1 MNTKGGLTKRTN
13 QMQEAQQKDTSL
25 KGLIKAMEP
34 EIKKAL
40 PSVITPER
48 FTRMVFTA
56 LSSTPKLQQ
65 CTPQSFLGAM
75 MQAAQ
80 LGLEPNTPV
89 GQAYLIPYK
98 NKGIQECQFQLGYK
112 GLIDLAYRSGEIK
125 DIQAHEVYEN
135 DVFEYEFGLEPKLK
149 HIPATHDRG
158 EIIMYYAVFHM
169 VNGGYGFEVMSK
181 EDIINHAKKTSQ
193 SYDSSYSP
201 WAKYFDEMSKKTVI
215 KKCLKY
221 APIKTDFV
229 RALSSDET
237 IKSTITE
244 HMADE
249 PDETVTINVESSPV
263 EDIPDNVD
271 PETGE
276 IKPDGELSDE
286 ELFNK

>member
-25 KGLIKAMEP
+25 KGLIKALEP

-80 LGLEPNTPV
+80 LGLEPNTPI

-135 DVFEYEFGLEPKLK
+135 DAFEYEFGLEPKLK

-201 WAKYFDEMSKKTVI
+201 WAKYFDEMAKKTVI

-276 IKPDGELSDE
+276 IKPDSELSDE

>member
-158 EIIMYYAVFHM
+158 EIIMYYAVFHI

-249 PDETVTINVESSPV
+249 PDETLTINVESSPV

-276 IKPDGELSDE
+276 IKPDSELSDE

>member
-13 QMQEAQQKDTSL
+13 QMQEIQQKDTSL
-25 KGLIKAMEP
+25 KGLIKTMEP

-80 LGLEPNTPV
+80 LGLEPNTPI

-135 DVFEYEFGLEPKLK
+135 DAFEYEFGLEPKLK
-149 HIPATHDRG
+149 HISAAHDRG
-158 EIIMYYAVFHM
+158 EIVMYYAVFHM

-201 WAKYFDEMSKKTVI
+201 WAKYFDEMAKKTVI

-276 IKPDGELSDE
+276 IKPDSELSDE

>member
-80 LGLEPNTPV
+80 LGLEPNTPI

-135 DVFEYEFGLEPKLK
+135 DAFEYEFGLEPKLK

-201 WAKYFDEMSKKTVI
+201 WAKYFDEMAKKTVI

-276 IKPDGELSDE
+276 IKPDSELSDE

>member
-276 IKPDGELSDE
+276 IKPDSELSDE

>member
-158 EIIMYYAVFHM
+158 EIIMYYAVFHI

-181 EDIINHAKKTSQ
+181 EDIINHAKKTS
-193 SYDSSYSP
+193 
-201 WAKYFDEMSKKTVI
+201 
-215 KKCLKY
+215 
-221 APIKTDFV
+221 
-229 RALSSDET
+229 
-237 IKSTITE
+237 
-244 HMADE
+244 
-249 PDETVTINVESSPV
+249 
-263 EDIPDNVD
+263 
-271 PETGE
+271 
-276 IKPDGELSDE
+276 
-286 ELFNK
+286 

>member
-135 DVFEYEFGLEPKLK
+135 DAFEYEFGLEPKLK

-201 WAKYFDEMSKKTVI
+201 WAKYFDEMAKKTVI

-249 PDETVTINVESSPV
+249 PDETVTINVESSRV

-276 IKPDGELSDE
+276 IKPDSELSDE

>member
-1 MNTKGGLTKRTN
+1 MNTKGGLAKRNT
-13 QMQEAQQKDTSL
+13 QVQEMQQKDTSL

-56 LSSTPKLQQ
+56 LSSNPTLQE
-65 CTPQSFLGAM
+65 CTPQSFLGSM

-80 LGLEPNTPV
+80 LGLEPNTPI

-98 NKGIQECQFQLGYK
+98 NHGRLECQFQLGYK

-135 DVFEYEFGLEPKLK
+135 DTFEYEFGLEPKLK
-149 HIPATHDRG
+149 HIPATSNRG
-158 EIIMYYAVFHM
+158 EVIMYYAVFHM

-181 EDIINHAKKTSQ
+181 DDIVKHAQKTSQ
-193 SYDSSYSP
+193 SYGTSFSP
-201 WAKYFDEMSKKTVI
+201 WNKYFDEMAKKTVV

-237 IKSTITE
+237 IKSTIAENMT
-244 HMADE
+244 DE
-249 PDETVTINVESSPV
+249 PDETMTIDAEP
-263 EDIPDNVD
+263 IPQNVD

-276 IKPDGELSDE
+276 IISDQE
-286 ELFNK
+286 AEK

>member
-13 QMQEAQQKDTSL
+13 QMQEIQQKDTSL
-25 KGLIKAMEP
+25 KGLIKTMEP

-48 FTRMVFTA
+48 FARMVFTA

-80 LGLEPNTPV
+80 LGLEPNTPI

-135 DVFEYEFGLEPKLK
+135 DAFEYEFGLEPKLK
-149 HIPATHDRG
+149 HIPAAHDRG
-158 EIIMYYAVFHM
+158 EIVMYYAVFHM

-201 WAKYFDEMSKKTVI
+201 WAKYFDEMAKKTVI

-276 IKPDGELSDE
+276 IKPDSELSDE